1 MTELNN
7 MEHIVPEFKHWLET
21 NPQAK
26 AFVAMR
32 EGKHVPI
39 SLLLQ
44 LGLRSLLRDPFLYF
58 LRNYPGGIGIK
69 MRELYYRRKLKKMGQ
84 CVIIDEGVII
94 DEPGKISI
102 SDFVWIDKN
111 VRLIASWGSISI
123 GRRVHVAEN
132 ALISGGGHVT
142 IGDYAA
148 IARGASIYSHSEAII
163 GGKRMSG
170 PMIPEYQKGMKTAP
184 VTIAKDALIGV
195 NALIL
200 PGVTIGEGAI
210 VGANSMVNNNVKDW
224 AIVFGTP
231 AKPVGTRPKVTVEDI

>member
-1 MTELNN
+1 M
-7 MEHIVPEFKHWLET
+7 
-21 NPQAK
+21 
-26 AFVAMR
+26 
-32 EGKHVPI
+32 
-39 SLLLQ
+39 
-44 LGLRSLLRDPFLYF
+44 
-58 LRNYPGGIGIK
+58 
-69 MRELYYRRKLKKMGQ
+69 
-84 CVIIDEGVII
+84 
-94 DEPGKISI
+94 
-102 SDFVWIDKN
+102 
-111 VRLIASWGSISI
+111 
-123 GRRVHVAEN
+123 
-132 ALISGGGHVT
+132 T

-200 PGVTIGEGAI
+200 PGVTVGEGAI
-210 VGANSMVNNNVKDW
+210 VGANSMVNKNVKDW